1 MTYDKTWI
9 KHKEV
14 LVDRDK
20 GLAYVKVTLKNRLA
34 RHPVTKITESVLK
47 KIAEEGGA
55 EMIKVIS
62 GNTLTNRSG
71 EASGEWVIQIPSYV
85 PPMVQE
91 ELEEEEL
98 TLEVEEDMTPVIKKR
113 KKSKNKNKIINE
125 EEV

>member
-20 GLAYVKVTLKNRLA
+20 GLAYIKVSLKNRLA
-34 RHPVTKITESVLK
+34 KHPVTKITESVLK
-47 KIAEEGGA
+47 KIAEEGGV

-62 GNTLTNRSG
+62 GNTLTNRSD
-71 EASGEWVIQIPSYV
+71 EASGEWVIQIQSDAPIET
-85 PPMVQE
+85 QE
-91 ELEEEEL
+91 ESEEEL
-98 TLEVEEDMTPVIKKR
+98 TLEVEEDMTPVLKKR
-113 KKSKNKNKIINE
+113 KKSKNKIINE